1 MKLRHNHKSEEGD
14 LVQGK
19 TFQKRERRCWK
30 PPKLTEKQ
38 PEPKVCVAK
47 KKGFT
52 KTTKGEEANFGWK
65 P

>member
-1 MKLRHNHKSEEGD
+1 M
-14 LVQGK
+14 VQGK
-19 TFQKRERRCWK
+19 IFQKRERRCWK

-52 KTTKGEEANFGWK
+52 KTTKGEEANFGLK